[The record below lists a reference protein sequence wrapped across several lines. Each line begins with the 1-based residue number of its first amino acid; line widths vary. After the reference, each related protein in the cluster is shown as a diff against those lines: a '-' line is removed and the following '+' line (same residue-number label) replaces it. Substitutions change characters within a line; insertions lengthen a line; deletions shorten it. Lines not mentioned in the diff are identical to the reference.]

1 MSKELITML
10 SPDSLSQNDYNPNR
24 MSDSEFAELVTE
36 VRHLGRLPK
45 PLVIRPNGE
54 GFVIIDGEHGWRA
67 AKEVGLS
74 EIPCEVIDVDD
85 FEAMRQTYKRNQ
97 HGQHNPVLQGVMF
110 KRMMAESGLS
120 QRKLAEDMEVSEGTV
135 RNSLEYVK
143 ALESLPE
150 WLEVA
155 KRHICQHEFE
165 EEVVRNGY
173 ALFKAV
179 GHDMHPDD
187 VRNCYALWIERLSS
201 RQVRLLNRLPTIVA
215 GLWFISGA
223 DIRALHASKGEP
235 SEWADRGHGM
245 VAYEDATT
253 SVLFELVARTG
264 DWLESAEDFL
274 KLRRRVMNKRAQL
287 RRYAMGSF
295 SLEELL
301 PYFRRYWSNDFFVR
315 DEHLFESALREII
328 DKSGS
333 PAKLILTPEEWEAV
347 FEEQHK
353 LGGSVVDFEDRL
365 KTKVFEK
372 LGEFPETFKGNLK
385 AEMLSYN
392 IEHNAP
398 DFIKDSNLKKDT
410 HKQLLWEVKG
420 PDFKK
425 QELAQLDEL
434 PWNWRH
440 QLKTAESDKS
450 TAENPMSVADG
461 ILNILL
467 AHMEEN
473 GLTLSDEEKKTQIEK
488 LGECEEGVLLAMHDV
503 ILNRYTLRAYAQVAG
518 IIGGIS

>member
-1 MSKELITML
+1 MTTQQL
-10 SPDSLSQNDYNPNR
+10 SPELLSPNDYNPNR
-24 MSDSEFAELVTE
+24 MSDTEFAELVTE

-110 KRMMAESGLS
+110 KRMMAESGVS
-120 QRKLAEDMEVSEGTV
+120 QRELAKDIEVSEGTV

-150 WLEVA
+150 WLGVA
-155 KRHICQHEFE
+155 KRHIDRHEFE
-165 EEVVRNGY
+165 EEDVRNGY

-187 VRNCYALWIERLSS
+187 MRNGYALWIEWLSA

-223 DIRALHASKGEP
+223 DVRALHASKGEP
-235 SEWADRGHGM
+235 SEWVDSGHGM

-253 SVLFELVARTG
+253 CALFELVDGAG
-264 DWLESAEDFL
+264 EWLRNAEDFL
-274 KLRRRVMNKRAQL
+274 KLRGRVMNKRAEL
-287 RRYAMGSF
+287 RRYEMGSF

-301 PYFRRYWSNDFFVR
+301 PYFLRYWNNDFYVR
-315 DEHLFESALREII
+315 DEGLFEDALCEII
-328 DKSGS
+328 DKSGC
-333 PAKLILTPEEWEAV
+333 PAKLILTPEEWAAV

-353 LGGSVVDFEDRL
+353 LGGSAVDFKDRL
-365 KTKVFEK
+365 KLKVFEK
-372 LGEFPETFKGNLK
+372 LGEFPETFEGSLK
-385 AEMLSYN
+385 VEMLSYE

-398 DFIKDSNLKKDT
+398 DFIKDSNLKRDT
-410 HKQLLWEVKG
+410 DKQSLWKAEG

-425 QELAQLDEL
+425 QELAKLDEL
-434 PWNWRH
+434 PWDWRR
-440 QLKTAESDKS
+440 QLETAESDKA
-450 TAENPMSVADG
+450 TAENPGSVATA
-461 ILNILL
+461 ILDILL
-467 AHMEEN
+467 AHMQDN
-473 GLTLSDEEKKTQIEK
+473 GLTLPDEFKKDQIEK
-488 LGECEEGVLLAMHDV
+488 LGECDDGVLLAMHDV
-503 ILNRYTLRAYAQVAG
+503 LFNRYSLRAMFQIATIMG
-518 IIGGIS
+518 